1 MTARTD
7 PCRVVAVRRSGGM
20 EVNSAVVWC
29 RSHSSR
35 SQGLGHA
42 VLVWMHTQPQMW
54 EGLAGAL
61 TYS

>member
-1 MTARTD
+1 M
-7 PCRVVAVRRSGGM
+7 
-20 EVNSAVVWC
+20 NSAVVWC
-29 RSHSSR
+29 RSRSSR